1 MAHFQ
6 MQGDELDDGSLV
18 INFDIVDK
26 ENGYDIITNYGG
38 YLMAREEDNKVI
50 VNMFDKDGNV
60 LFEHSVN
67 KNILAD

>member
-1 MAHFQ
+1 MSHFQ
-6 MQGDELDDGSLV
+6 MHGDALDDGSLV

-26 ENGYDIITNYGG
+26 EDGYDIITNYGG
-38 YLMAREEDNKVI
+38 YLMAREEDDKVI